1 MKNNYTLLKALLVAG
16 IVGTMAH
23 VSPLAHAALTAQQI
37 TALAG
42 PTSAK
47 NLSQAAVDMVNAATP
62 AAREQLAKDIAA
74 YVAVNKPG
82 LAGFVVASIVQL
94 IPNSVAAI
102 VTAAVQA
109 NQAVA
114 ASVVTATVQALPSS
128 AVVVAAAATA
138 AAPGSTINFTA
149 LATAAVT
156 AAQAGGGTPAAKIP
170 SNPATTSQAATP

>member
-1 MKNNYTLLKALLVAG
+1 MKNNYTFLKALLVAG

-23 VSPLAHAALTAQQI
+23 VSPLAHAALTPSQI
-37 TALAG
+37 TAL
-42 PTSAK
+42 SAATAVR
-47 NLSQAAVDMVNAATP
+47 LPQAAVDMVNAATP

-82 LAGFVVASIVQL
+82 LAATVVASIVQL
-94 IPNSVAAI
+94 IPNSAAAI

-109 NQAVA
+109 NQSVA

-128 AVVVAAAATA
+128 AVVVAAAASA

-149 LATAAVT
+149 LATAAL
-156 AAQAGGGTPAAKIP
+156 AAAPAGGGTPAAIVID
-170 SNPATTSQAATP
+170 NPTSTSPK

>member
-1 MKNNYTLLKALLVAG
+1 MKNNYSILKALLVAG

-37 TALAG
+37 TVLAG

-47 NLSQAAVDMVNAATP
+47 NLSQAAVEMVNAATP

-82 LAGFVVASIVQL
+82 LAATVVASIVQL
-94 IPNSVAAI
+94 IPNSAAAI

-109 NQAVA
+109 NQSVA

-128 AVVVAAAATA
+128 AVVVAAAASA

-149 LATAAVT
+149 LATAALA
-156 AAQAGGGTPAAKIP
+156 AAQAGGGTPAAAVIID
-170 SNPATTSQAATP
+170 NPVNTSAN

>member
-1 MKNNYTLLKALLVAG
+1 MKNNYSLLKALLVAG
-16 IVGTMAH
+16 IVGTMTH
-23 VSPLAHAALTAQQI
+23 VSPLAHAALTPSQI
-37 TALAG
+37 TAL
-42 PTSAK
+42 SAATTVK
-47 NLSQAAVDMVNAATP
+47 LAQTAVDMVNAATP

-82 LAGFVVASIVQL
+82 LAGVVVASIVQL
-94 IPNSVAAI
+94 IPNSAAAI

-109 NQAVA
+109 NQSVA

-149 LATAAVT
+149 LATAAL
-156 AAQAGGGTPAAKIP
+156 AAATAGGGTPAAAVII
-170 SNPATTSQAATP
+170 SNPSSTSPK

>member
-1 MKNNYTLLKALLVAG
+1 MKNSYSLLKALLVAG

-23 VSPLAHAALTAQQI
+23 VTPLAHAALTPTQI

-47 NLSQAAVDMVNAATP
+47 NLSQAAVDMVNSATP

-82 LAGFVVASIVQL
+82 LAGVVVASIAQL
-94 IPNSVAAI
+94 IPNSAAAI

-109 NQAVA
+109 NQSVA
-114 ASVVTATVQALPSS
+114 ASVVTETVRAVPSS
-128 AVVVAAAATA
+128 AAVVAAAATA
-138 AAPGSTINFTA
+138 AAPGSAINFTA
-149 LATAAVT
+149 LATAALT
-156 AAQAGGGTPAAKIP
+156 AAQVGGAPPAAVFP
-170 SNPATTSQAATP
+170 SNPATTSVAK